1 MADLPDMI
9 TDPAVFDAD
18 GEFWLRAAQAAV
30 RRHCGWHVTP
40 NVELSGA
47 LNVRG
52 GRVLRL
58 PAMHV
63 TSVDE
68 LTDRAGAELGHAYDP
83 ASGLVECTNRPF
95 PVGVA
100 AVRYRVHAGFTP
112 DEVPDVLGVV
122 VNVAKRAA
130 MSGTGIV
137 ASQSTNGS
145 SVSYSIPLMADEM
158 AKLAPYCLI
167 GGGA

>member
-1 MADLPDMI
+1 MADLPSMI
-9 TDPAVFDAD
+9 TDPALFDAD
-18 GEFWLRAAQAAV
+18 AAFWLSAAEAAV
-30 RRHCGWHVTP
+30 RRYCGWHVTP
-40 NVELSGA
+40 NVALSGA

-63 TSVDE
+63 TAVDE
-68 LTDRAGAELGHAYDP
+68 LTDRTGRTLGHVYDP
-83 ASGLVECTNRPF
+83 ASGLVECTNSPF

-100 AVRYRVHAGFTP
+100 AVHYRIHAGYAP
-112 DEVPDVLGVV
+112 EEVPDVLGVV

-145 SVSYSIPLMADEM
+145 SVSYSIPLMSDEM
-158 AKLAPYCLI
+158 AKLAHYRII